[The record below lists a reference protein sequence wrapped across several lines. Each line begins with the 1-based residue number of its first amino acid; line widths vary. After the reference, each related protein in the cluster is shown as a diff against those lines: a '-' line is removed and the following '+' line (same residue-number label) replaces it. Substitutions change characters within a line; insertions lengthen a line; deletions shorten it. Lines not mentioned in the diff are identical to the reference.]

1 MDICYE
7 TKIDEGQIVM
17 TINRLES
24 LLRSIKNACKVIG
37 NMDMVEKLE
46 KASYLIKK
54 DIVFAESLYFDS
66 NARVSK

>member
-1 MDICYE
+1 
-7 TKIDEGQIVM
+7 M

-24 LLRSIKNACKVIG
+24 MLRNLKNACKVIG

-66 NARVSK
+66 NARVTK